1 VIESRKY
8 SPVAV
13 VALAFGAFLFS
24 ATAVNAADF
33 QVSVKRNGNTQCT
46 MTGSMLNID
55 PATGNVSID
64 LSADF
69 PCGSSTGYPVPVTA
83 IAGASLSVTGQT
95 TVGGG
100 TTGAGTVNLQ
110 LNTGLSAVTPGVS
123 CVPDG
128 FTGSNVSI
136 VSGWSANLCGNSC
149 GATVTRN
156 VDVQNTSATLDGNI
170 TFKAKCTYQDQ
181 TDANLSTVRSNINST
196 PSVTVLHG
204 TAPPANYCQSVTQ
217 LSDPK
222 GLTDAMRQTS
232 GIVTGGLY
240 AGNISFMNYVTMFG
254 VSSNTFP
261 AGSGDTAGYGFPGD
275 NTSTIATNISR
286 DKYVS
291 LQFRAPSNALWD
303 QRAGYY
309 SFAVNPQNTP
319 FSAAIA
325 PCPGQFDSDPL
336 FPISAACKGEALF
349 SDINW
354 KITSGTTPS
363 CKLEPGKTYY
373 LNVIHAPRG
382 TPSQSGCASS
392 TCKVELRNA
401 HSY

>member
-1 VIESRKY
+1 MIESRKY

-69 PCGSSTGYPVPVTA
+69 PCGSSTGYPLPVTA

-136 VSGWSANLCGNSC
+136 VSGWSANLCSNSC

-181 TDANLSTVRSNINST
+181 TDANLSTVRSNISST

-204 TAPPANYCQSVTQ
+204 TAPPANYCQSVSE
-217 LSDPK
+217 LAVPN
-222 GLTDAMRQTS
+222 GLTPAMRQS
-232 GIVTGGLY
+232 SVTVTNGTLPGT
-240 AGNISFMNYVTMFG
+240 YVDPAYTTIFG
-254 VSSNTFP
+254 SSANTYP
-261 AGSGDTAGYGFPGD
+261 TGSGDIAGFGFPGTNKTTLSSRID
-275 NTSTIATNISR
+275 TGKYIA
-286 DKYVS
+286 
-291 LQFRAPSNALWD
+291 LQFRAPSNTLWN
-303 QRAGYY
+303 QRNGYFHMT
-309 SFAVNPQNTP
+309 SQQNVGL
-319 FSAAIA
+319 SVAIA
-325 PCPGQFDSDPL
+325 PCPGQFDADPN
-336 FPISAACKGEALF
+336 FPLPGSTCLGEAEF
-349 SDINW
+349 QDITW
-354 KITSGTTPS
+354 KVAGTGFE
-363 CKLEPGKTYY
+363 CNLIPGKTYY
-373 LNVIHAPRG
+373 LNLIHAPRG
-382 TPSQSGCASS
+382 NLGQSNCGGASC
-392 TCKVELRNA
+392 TFQIRNG
-401 HSY
+401 HNY

>member
-1 VIESRKY
+1 
-8 SPVAV
+8 
-13 VALAFGAFLFS
+13 
-24 ATAVNAADF
+24 
-33 QVSVKRNGNTQCT
+33 VKRNGNTQCT